1 MLHNVFRI
9 IGLGLTVYS
18 FSPQLQ
24 LTHSSKDTSGL
35 SLFSVVLNTI
45 CATEQLL
52 VGLIYIS
59 LPHGADFFIENP
71 KSWGDWLNFCQL
83 ATVWVLFV
91 LQFGMCLWYPSP
103 GLSRRRKIYA
113 ATLYGIFL
121 AISLAP
127 GALLIVLLYQDPDA
141 DLTHAI
147 FSGCHLLYVN
157 PAVPWLGLGAFL
169 CQVVALIRSG
179 PQHPSGISVRGLGAQ
194 AAVFLLLAGTW
205 PFRVTCPPF
214 PEDYS
219 LSWPLVY
226 AWFLWVG
233 WPAVDSLIFAVGQ
246 GLLFLLAARR
256 RAVVGTL
263 EAIAGESEPL
273 LASR

>member
-1 MLHNVFRI
+1 MQVLFLVLF

-18 FSPQLQ
+18 FLPQQQ

-35 SLFSVVLNTI
+35 SLFSLVLNTV
-45 CATEQLL
+45 CATEQFL
-52 VGLIYIS
+52 VGLIYIN

-91 LQFGMCLWYPSP
+91 LQLGMCLWYPSP
-103 GLSRRRKIYA
+103 GLSRGRKIYA

-127 GALLIVLLYQDPDA
+127 GALLIVLLHQDPDV
-141 DLTHAI
+141 DFTHAI

-157 PAVPWLGLGAFL
+157 PAVPWLSMGAFL
-169 CQVVALIRSG
+169 SQVITLLRSG
-179 PQHPSGISVRGLGAQ
+179 PQHRSGISVRGL
-194 AAVFLLLAGTW
+194 
-205 PFRVTCPPF
+205 
-214 PEDYS
+214 DYP
-219 LSWPLVY
+219 LPWPLIY

-263 EAIAGESEPL
+263 EATTGETEPL
-273 LASR
+273 LTSR

>member
-18 FSPQLQ
+18 FPPQLQ

-35 SLFSVVLNTI
+35 SLFFVVLNTI

-71 KSWGDWLNFCQL
+71 KSWGELL
-83 ATVWVLFV
+83 PTRH
-91 LQFGMCLWYPSP
+91 CLGAFRSP
-103 GLSRRRKIYA
+103 IYA

-169 CQVVALIRSG
+169 CQVVTLIRSG

-214 PEDYS
+214 PEDYP

-263 EAIAGESEPL
+263 EAIAGETEPL